1 LNQQL
6 HLPGKRK
13 AVSLSDCT
21 FVDTTRALSAD
32 RHDRLLPLGLALHL
46 GCVAASQVV
55 QHGGRAAFAKA
66 QFRMPLRHLAVLDAH
81 AALKDVDLA
90 LGPTSLGGAACHAA
104 GRAHSVA
111 YVSDG
116 HKVRTPPS
124 PTFTTPAQL
133 HALRKT
139 ASQLHAHFHFRNAP
153 MRHWPPWKPWMVST
167 RARPRLLRP
176 VLLPWGTSPAR
187 GRRWCRECLFAGH
200 GRRWYR
206 ECLFAGQ
213 CAQVDGHASTPR
225 LPWHAPAPTCKLWH
239 TLQVGCWDPRR
250 HDRRHTLR
258 DGRCDRLRRVV
269 ATAEETLDR
278 NFVSAAYATLLP
290 PNVWRGLKIPAE
302 PHSERC
308 CPLVLLL
315 GALTSHGTTI
325 SSHSTTIVTTMSV
338 IIVVSYYFESCLSC
352 VLLL

>member
-1 LNQQL
+1 MNQQL
-6 HLPGKRK
+6 HLPGERK

-21 FVDTTRALSAD
+21 FVDTPRALSAD
-32 RHDRLLPLGLALHL
+32 RHDRLLFLGLALHL

-81 AALKDVDLA
+81 AALKDIDLA

-213 CAQVDGHASTPR
+213 RAQVDGHASTPR
-225 LPWHAPAPTCKLWH
+225 LPWHAPAPTCRSGAG
-239 TLQVGCWDPRR
+239 T
-250 HDRRHTLR
+250 HDVTT
-258 DGRCDRLRRVV
+258 V
-269 ATAEETLDR
+269 ATPFATDGAIASVVLSQPQR
-278 NFVSAAYATLLP
+278 KLGPKLVSAAYATLLP
-290 PNVWRGLKIPAE
+290 PNVWRGLKFLQNPTWSAVV
-302 PHSERC
+302 PLYYYLER
-308 CPLVLLL
+308 
-315 GALTSHGTTI
+315 
-325 SSHSTTIVTTMSV
+325 
-338 IIVVSYYFESCLSC
+338 
-352 VLLL
+352 